1 MLRRGQRGQSMVEFA
16 IVIPFF
22 LIFIMG
28 IAYFGAAI
36 SDYIAL
42 NNMARSCA
50 REASL
55 SGPSTYRQLEN
66 KYLSQDLTAGLYEWG
81 PQARSRD
88 LADINVKEDKS
99 EATKGN
105 HGNVVVKIYSKIDTS
120 QENAATIFNRLLIRW
135 AGASRDVLTLNV
147 TYTMYS
153 EYDLSKEEKS

>member
-1 MLRRGQRGQSMVEFA
+1 MLRRSQRGQSMLEFG
-16 IVIPFF
+16 IVVPFF
-22 LIFIMG
+22 LVFIMG

-42 NNMARSCA
+42 NNIARSCA

-55 SGPSTYRQLEN
+55 GGPSTYRQLEN

-88 LADINVKEDKS
+88 LADIRVKPDPL
-99 EATKGN
+99 AAAAGN
-105 HGNVVVKIYSKIDTS
+105 HGNVVVKIYSKIDMS
-120 QENAATIFNRLLIRW
+120 QKNAAAIFKRLLIRW
-135 AGASRDVLTLNV
+135 TGASPEVLDLNV

-153 EYDLSKEEKS
+153 EYDLTPKKES

>member
-1 MLRRGQRGQSMVEFA
+1 MLRRRQRGQSMLEFA

-42 NNMARSCA
+42 NNIARSCA
-50 REASL
+50 REASIG
-55 SGPSTYRQLEN
+55 GPSTYGKLQNE
-66 KYLSQDLTAGLYEWG
+66 YLKKDLTAGLYEWG
-81 PQARSRD
+81 PQAYSEG
-88 LADINVKEDKS
+88 LAYIHVDKDIS
-99 EATKGN
+99 EATTGN

>member
-1 MLRRGQRGQSMVEFA
+1 MLRRRQRGQSMVEFA

-22 LIFIMG
+22 LVFIMG

-55 SGPSTYRQLEN
+55 GGPSTYRQLEN

-81 PQARSRD
+81 PNVPRE
-88 LADINVKEDKS
+88 LADIHVDKVPPK
-99 EATKGN
+99 ATGD
-105 HGNVVVKIYSKIDTS
+105 HGNVVVKIYSKIDMS
-120 QENAATIFNRLLIRW
+120 QENAATIFKRLLIRW
-135 AGASRDVLTLNV
+135 AGASPEVLNLHV

>member
-1 MLRRGQRGQSMVEFA
+1 MLRRSQRGQSMLEFG

-22 LIFIMG
+22 FVFIMG

-55 SGPSTYRQLEN
+55 GGPSTYRQLEN

-81 PQARSRD
+81 PQAYSEG

-105 HGNVVVKIYSKIDTS
+105 HGNVVVTLKSKIDMS
-120 QENAATIFNRLLIRW
+120 QKNAAAIFKRLLIRW
-135 AGASRDVLTLNV
+135 TGASPEVLDLHV

>member
-1 MLRRGQRGQSMVEFA
+1 MLRRSQRGQSMVEFG
-16 IVIPFF
+16 IVVPFF
-22 LIFIMG
+22 FVFIMG

-50 REASL
+50 REASIG
-55 SGPSTYRQLEN
+55 GPSTYRQLEN

-88 LADINVKEDKS
+88 LADIHVDKDLKG
-99 EATKGN
+99 AAAGN
-105 HGNVVVKIYSKIDTS
+105 HGNVVVTIYSKIDMS
-120 QENAATIFNRLLIRW
+120 RENAAAIFNRLLIRW
-135 AGASRDVLTLNV
+135 AGASREVLTLNV

-153 EYDLSKEEKS
+153 EYDLTPKKKS

>member
-1 MLRRGQRGQSMVEFA
+1 MLRRRQRGQSMVEFG

-22 LIFIMG
+22 LVFIMG

-55 SGPSTYRQLEN
+55 DGPSTYRQLEN

-81 PQARSRD
+81 PNVPRE
-88 LADINVKEDKS
+88 LADIHVDKVLP
-99 EATKGN
+99 EKPGD
-105 HGNVVVKIYSKIDTS
+105 HGNVVVTLKSKIDMS
-120 QENAATIFNRLLIRW
+120 RENAAAIFKRLLIRW
-135 AGASRDVLTLNV
+135 AGASPEVLNLHV

>member
-1 MLRRGQRGQSMVEFA
+1 MVEFG

-22 LIFIMG
+22 LVFIMG

-55 SGPSTYRQLEN
+55 GGPSTYRQLEN

-88 LADINVKEDKS
+88 LADIHVDKDPL
-99 EATKGN
+99 AAAAGN
-105 HGNVVVKIYSKIDTS
+105 HGNVVVTLKSKIDTS

>member
-55 SGPSTYRQLEN
+55 GGPSTYRQLEN

-81 PQARSRD
+81 PNVPRE
-88 LADINVKEDKS
+88 LADIHVDKVLP
-99 EATKGN
+99 EKPGN

>member
-1 MLRRGQRGQSMVEFA
+1 MLRRRQRGQSMVEFA

-22 LIFIMG
+22 LVFIMG

-50 REASL
+50 REASIG
-55 SGPSTYRQLEN
+55 GPSTYGKLQNE
-66 KYLSQDLTAGLYEWG
+66 YLKKDLTAGLYEWG
-81 PQARSRD
+81 PQAYSEG
-88 LADINVKEDKS
+88 LAWINVQPDTS
-99 EATKGN
+99 EATTGN
-105 HGNVVVKIYSKIDTS
+105 HGNVVVTLISKIDPNK
-120 QENAATIFNRLLIRW
+120 ENAATIFKRLLIRW
-135 AGASRDVLTLNV
+135 AGASPEVLNLHV

>member
-1 MLRRGQRGQSMVEFA
+1 MLRRRQRGQSMVEFA

-22 LIFIMG
+22 LVFIMG

-55 SGPSTYRQLEN
+55 GGPTTYKNLQN
-66 KYLSQDLTAGLYEWG
+66 KYLEKDLTAGLYEWG
-81 PQARSRD
+81 PQAYSKG
-88 LADINVKEDKS
+88 LADINVKEILPEKTGD
-99 EATKGN
+99 
-105 HGNVVVKIYSKIDTS
+105 HGNVVVKIYSKIDPS
-120 QENAATIFNRLLIRW
+120 KENAATIFKRLLIRW
-135 AGASRDVLTLNV
+135 AGASPEVLTLNV

-153 EYDLSKEEKS
+153 EYDLTPKKKS

>member
-1 MLRRGQRGQSMVEFA
+1 MLRRGQRGQSMLEFA

-22 LIFIMG
+22 LVFIMG

-55 SGPSTYRQLEN
+55 GGPSTYRQLEN

-88 LADINVKEDKS
+88 LADIKVKPDPL
-99 EATKGN
+99 AAAAGN

-153 EYDLSKEEKS
+153 EYDISKDKKS

>member
-1 MLRRGQRGQSMVEFA
+1 MLRRRQRGQSMVEFA

-22 LIFIMG
+22 LVFIMG

-50 REASL
+50 REASIG
-55 SGPSTYRQLEN
+55 GPSTYRQLET
-66 KYLSQDLTAGLYEWG
+66 KYSAQDLTAGLYEWG
-81 PQARSRD
+81 PNVPRE
-88 LADINVKEDKS
+88 LADINVEKVLPK
-99 EATKGN
+99 ATGD
-105 HGNVVVKIYSKIDTS
+105 HGNVVVKIYSKIDPNK
-120 QENAATIFNRLLIRW
+120 ENAATIFKRLLIRW
-135 AGASRDVLTLNV
+135 AGASPDVLDLNV

>member
-1 MLRRGQRGQSMVEFA
+1 MLRRSQRGQSMLEFG

-22 LIFIMG
+22 FVFIMG

-42 NNMARSCA
+42 NNIARSCA

-55 SGPSTYRQLEN
+55 GGPSTYRQLEN

-88 LADINVKEDKS
+88 LADIKVKPDPLS
-99 EATKGN
+99 AAAGN

-120 QENAATIFNRLLIRW
+120 QENAATIFKRLLIRW
-135 AGASRDVLTLNV
+135 AGASPEVLDLNV

-153 EYDLSKEEKS
+153 EYDLSQEKKS

>member
-1 MLRRGQRGQSMVEFA
+1 MLRRRQRGQSMVEFA

-55 SGPSTYRQLEN
+55 GGPTTYKNLQN
-66 KYLSQDLTAGLYEWG
+66 KYLEKDLTAGLYEWG
-81 PQARSRD
+81 PQAYSKG
-88 LADINVKEDKS
+88 LADINVNEILPEKTGD
-99 EATKGN
+99 
-105 HGNVVVKIYSKIDTS
+105 HGNVVVKIYSKIDMS
-120 QENAATIFNRLLIRW
+120 QENAAAIFKRLLIRW
-135 AGASRDVLTLNV
+135 AGASPEVLTLDV

-153 EYDLSKEEKS
+153 EYDLTPKKKS

>member
-1 MLRRGQRGQSMVEFA
+1 MLRRSQRGQSMLEFG

-22 LIFIMG
+22 LVFIMG

-55 SGPSTYRQLEN
+55 GGPSTYRQLEN
-66 KYLSQDLTAGLYEWG
+66 KYSAQDLTAGLYEWG
-81 PQARSRD
+81 PNVPRE
-88 LADINVKEDKS
+88 LADIHVDKVLP
-99 EATKGN
+99 EKPGD
-105 HGNVVVKIYSKIDTS
+105 HGNVVVKIYSKIDMS
-120 QENAATIFNRLLIRW
+120 RENAAAIFKRLLIRW
-135 AGASRDVLTLNV
+135 AGASPEVLNLHV

>member
-1 MLRRGQRGQSMVEFA
+1 MLRRRQRGQSMVEFA

-22 LIFIMG
+22 LVFIMG

-50 REASL
+50 REASIG
-55 SGPSTYRQLEN
+55 GPSTYRQLEN

-81 PQARSRD
+81 PQAYSKG
-88 LADINVKEDKS
+88 LADINVKEILPEKTGD
-99 EATKGN
+99 
-105 HGNVVVKIYSKIDTS
+105 HGNVVVKIYSKIDMS
-120 QENAATIFNRLLIRW
+120 QENAAAIFKRLLIRW
-135 AGASRDVLTLNV
+135 AGASPEVLTLNV

-153 EYDLSKEEKS
+153 EYDLTPKKKS

>member
-1 MLRRGQRGQSMVEFA
+1 MLRRGQRGQSMLEFG
-16 IVIPFF
+16 IVVPFF
-22 LIFIMG
+22 FVFIMG

-55 SGPSTYRQLEN
+55 GGPTTYKNLQN
-66 KYLSQDLTAGLYEWG
+66 KYLEKDLTAGLYEWG
-81 PQARSRD
+81 PQAYSKG
-88 LADINVKEDKS
+88 LADINVGKVKPEKTGD
-99 EATKGN
+99 
-105 HGNVVVKIYSKIDTS
+105 HGNVVVTLKSKIDTS

>member
-1 MLRRGQRGQSMVEFA
+1 MLRIRQRGQSMVEFA
-16 IVIPFF
+16 IVVPFF
-22 LIFIMG
+22 LVFIMG

-55 SGPSTYRQLEN
+55 GGPTTYKNLQN
-66 KYLSQDLTAGLYEWG
+66 KYLEKDLTAGLYEWG
-81 PQARSRD
+81 PQAYSEG
-88 LADINVKEDKS
+88 LARIDVQPDPL
-99 EATKGN
+99 AAAAGN
-105 HGNVVVKIYSKIDTS
+105 HGNVVVTLKSKIDMS
-120 QENAATIFNRLLIRW
+120 QENAAAIFKRLLIRW
-135 AGASRDVLTLNV
+135 AGASPDVLDLNV

>member
-1 MLRRGQRGQSMVEFA
+1 MLRRSQRGQSMVEFG

-22 LIFIMG
+22 LVFIMG

-55 SGPSTYRQLEN
+55 GGPSTYRQLEN
-66 KYLSQDLTAGLYEWG
+66 KYLSQDLTANLYEWG
-81 PQARSRD
+81 PQAYSKG
-88 LADINVKEDKS
+88 LASIDVNPVRPEKTGD
-99 EATKGN
+99 

>member
-55 SGPSTYRQLEN
+55 GGPSTYRQLEN

-88 LADINVKEDKS
+88 LADIHVDKDPL
-99 EATKGN
+99 AAAAGN
-105 HGNVVVKIYSKIDTS
+105 HGNVVVTLKSKIDTS

>member
-1 MLRRGQRGQSMVEFA
+1 MLRRRQRGQSMVEFG

-55 SGPSTYRQLEN
+55 DGPSTYRQLEN

-81 PQARSRD
+81 PNVPRE
-88 LADINVKEDKS
+88 LADIHVDKVLP
-99 EATKGN
+99 EKPGD

>member
-1 MLRRGQRGQSMVEFA
+1 MLRRSQRGQSMVEFA

-22 LIFIMG
+22 LVFIMG

-55 SGPSTYRQLEN
+55 GGPSTYRQLEN

-88 LADINVKEDKS
+88 LADIHVDKDPL
-99 EATKGN
+99 AAAAGN
-105 HGNVVVKIYSKIDTS
+105 HGNVVVTLKSKIDTS

>member
-1 MLRRGQRGQSMVEFA
+1 MLRRGQRGQSMVEFG

-50 REASL
+50 REASIQ
-55 SGPSTYRQLEN
+55 GPSHYDELED
-66 KYLSQDLTAGLYEWG
+66 KYLKQDLTAGLYEWG

-88 LADINVKEDKS
+88 LADIKVKPDPL
-99 EATKGN
+99 AAAAGN
-105 HGNVVVKIYSKIDTS
+105 HGNVVVKIYSKIDMS
-120 QENAATIFNRLLIRW
+120 QENAATIFKRLLIRW
-135 AGASRDVLTLNV
+135 AGASPEVLTLNV

>member
-1 MLRRGQRGQSMVEFA
+1 MLRRSQRGQSMVEFG

-22 LIFIMG
+22 FVFIMG

-50 REASL
+50 REASIG
-55 SGPSTYRQLEN
+55 GPSTYRQLEN

-81 PQARSRD
+81 PQAYSKG
-88 LADINVKEDKS
+88 LAKIDVQPDPL
-99 EATKGN
+99 AAAAGN
-105 HGNVVVKIYSKIDTS
+105 HGNVVVKLHSEIDMS
-120 QENAATIFNRLLIRW
+120 RENAATIFKRLLIRW
-135 AGASRDVLTLNV
+135 AGASPKVLDLDV

-153 EYDLSKEEKS
+153 EYDLTPEKKS